1 MEFAIVLPL
10 LLLILFG
17 IIDMGR
23 FLQQYIQ
30 LTEAAREGARL
41 GALNGSVTE
50 VKAKIQGIV
59 GTGVALTYPAGP
71 AVCGTGAVDSS
82 VTVQRT
88 FAPVTPLFK
97 LMVTFGGTSQNPG
110 SPVIKAIGVMSCMG

>member
-23 FLQQYIQ
+23 FLQQYIL

-41 GALNGSVTE
+41 GALNGTVTE
-50 VKAKIQGIV
+50 VKAKVQGIA
-59 GTGVALTYPAGP
+59 GAGVTLTYPTAP
-71 AVCGTGAVDSS
+71 TVCGTGALDSS
-82 VTVQRT
+82 VTVTRV
-88 FAPVTPLFK
+88 FSPVTPLFK
-97 LMVTFGGTSQNPG
+97 LMVQFGGSSQNPG
-110 SPVIKAIGVMSCMG
+110 TPTIKAIGVMSCLG